1 MFTLTDMAT
10 QSSRYKSNDNNHRD
24 LKPTT
29 LEISNVQVRAARE
42 NRGLERERA
51 MGPTIW
57 IVARRKTD
65 RRRRARSASQERAMT
80 RAKALVGRNA
90 VKSTTRSYAAA
101 TNEGGG
107 AGEPDGRGARA
118 RTKCRN
124 GALCA
129 AVRGLRF
136 AADGANEFGYAGG
149 GQSIGQRDIGV
160 GFDAAAADEKTRD
173 AQLAT
178 QLAQI
183 SALEQKVQTPK
194 QALAALPGALPPL
207 PLPITLSSVPPSLAS
222 AGPASANAQSAGAG
236 INLPARRAPRPPPE
250 RTLPPARAL
259 PAPART
265 PQPPCPARS
274 LRSSPT
280 FRRPISNRSTIILKI
295 ARPPRSTTQLR
306 AKI

>member
-1 MFTLTDMAT
+1 LRVARRCARGVMKDINVGSAMFTLTDMAT

-160 GFDAAAADEKTRD
+160 GFDVVGAAPLVAVLKQPSREHGLSGLLEPLVHQRGDLVAEIGGGIQARKFE
-173 AQLAT
+173 
-178 QLAQI
+178 
-183 SALEQKVQTPK
+183 ALQR
-194 QALAALPGALPPL
+194 GRRG
-207 PLPITLSSVPPSLAS
+207 VPE
-222 AGPASANAQSAGAG
+222 
-236 INLPARRAPRPPPE
+236 IVPRGVE
-250 RTLPPARAL
+250 LLLGHGSRLL
-259 PAPART
+259 V
-265 PQPPCPARS
+265 
-274 LRSSPT
+274 L
-280 FRRPISNRSTIILKI
+280 FR
-295 ARPPRSTTQLR
+295 
-306 AKI
+306 